1 MGDKLKQLE
10 IKKLL
15 LEYSY
20 LLTDEELKDEIIDEY
35 QPQFMESFLE
45 KTSEIREEKEK
56 PKHKKEEGDKEN
68 KEHKPQEKKPI
79 KKKIEDE
86 LLSKETKKK
95 LKVMFR
101 DIMKKTHPDKV
112 DSEELVHFYVLAKE
126 AYEENNIV
134 QLAFVA
140 QQINVNIDFGDDE
153 IGFIKQLIKEKQN
166 EVKGKETSWLWLWY
180 KAEGQEEL
188 QEKIMNTYVNKKY
201 PNLKQKEEKTMEDL
215 NKILEEIYK
224 ISPYLEYKNNTIFKN
239 GYKDTY
245 GEVTQISTNGIVN
258 EFKDYFNEDTV
269 FYDLGCG
276 LGKMVAHIGLQY
288 NPKKSCGIELSKERM
303 KGANHI
309 KETYCKDN
317 DKISFI
323 EGSYFEADIS
333 DATVVYCDNTVCPEE
348 LTAQIIDIL
357 PEGCLFICRR
367 KPIKTQQEVK
377 SLDGTR
383 FATTYKKLDIHY
395 LIKQK

>member
-45 KTSEIREEKEK
+45 KTSEVKKEVGDEKKREEPKPKEK
-56 PKHKKEEGDKEN
+56 
-68 KEHKPQEKKPI
+68 QPI
-79 KKKIEDE
+79 KKKIEDDK
-86 LLSKETKKK
+86 LSDETRKR
-95 LKVMFR
+95 LKTMFR
-101 DIMKKTHPDKV
+101 EIMKKTHPDKV
-112 DSEELVHFYVLAKE
+112 NSEDLVHFYVLAKE

-140 QQINVNIDFGDDE
+140 QQINVDVDFGDEE
-153 IGFIKQLIKEKQN
+153 IDFMKQLIKVKN
-166 EVKGKETSWLWLWY
+166 DEVKGKETSWLWLWY
-180 KAEGQEEL
+180 KAEGQEEV
-188 QEKIMNTYVNKKY
+188 QEKIMNTYVNKKF
-201 PNLKQKEEKTMEDL
+201 PNLNKKQEKTMENL
-215 NKILEEIYK
+215 NEILEEMYK
-224 ISPYLEYKNNTIFKN
+224 ISPHLEYKNSTIFKN
-239 GYKDTY
+239 GYRDTY

-258 EFKDYFNEDTV
+258 EFKDYFNENTV

-317 DKISFI
+317 NKISFI
-323 EGSYFEADIS
+323 EGSYFEDDIS
-333 DATVVYCDNTVCPEE
+333 DAIVVYCDNTVCPEE

-377 SLDGTR
+377 SLKGER
-383 FATTYKKLDIHY
+383 FATTYRKLDIHY

>member
-10 IKKLL
+10 VKKLL

-86 LLSKETKKK
+86 LLSDETKKR
-95 LKVMFR
+95 LKTMFR

-153 IGFIKQLIKEKQN
+153 INFVKQLIKEKQD

-188 QEKIMNTYVNKKY
+188 QEKIMNTYVNKKF
-201 PNLKQKEEKTMEDL
+201 PNLKQKQEKTMENL
-215 NKILEEIYK
+215 KETLETIYK
-224 ISPYLEYKNNTIFKN
+224 ISPYGVYKNNTHFGN
-239 GYKDTY
+239 NRNDVY
-245 GEVTQISTNGIVN
+245 GEVTQTATDGIVD
-258 EFKDYFNEDTV
+258 EFKQYFNEDTV

-288 NPKKSCGIELSKERM
+288 NVKKSCGIEFSKERIN
-303 KGANHI
+303 GANHI
-309 KETYCKDN
+309 KETYCKDMN
-317 DKISFI
+317 NISYIHESFLNH
-323 EGSYFEADIS
+323 DIS
-333 DATVVYCDNTVCPEE
+333 DATVAYCDNTMYDNE
-348 LTAQIIDIL
+348 LTKMIIDAL

-367 KPIKTQQEVK
+367 EPHGVSQEVK
-377 SLDGTR
+377 VLENPK
-383 FATTYKKLDIHY
+383 FVTTYMKKKIHY
-395 LIKQK
+395 LIK

>member
-10 IKKLL
+10 VKKLL

-56 PKHKKEEGDKEN
+56 PKHKEEEGDKEN

-86 LLSKETKKK
+86 LLSDETKKR
-95 LKVMFR
+95 LKTMFR

-153 IGFIKQLIKEKQN
+153 INFVKQLIKEKQD

-188 QEKIMNTYVNKKY
+188 QEKIMNTYVNKKF
-201 PNLKQKEEKTMEDL
+201 PNLKQKQEKTMENL
-215 NKILEEIYK
+215 KKTLETIYK
-224 ISPYLEYKNNTIFKN
+224 ISPYGQEYTNRTEFE
-239 GYKDTY
+239 KDSYAVY
-245 GEVTQISTNGIVN
+245 GEVIQETTDGIVD
-258 EFKDYFNEDTV
+258 EFGDHFNENTV

-288 NPKKSCGIELSKERM
+288 GPKKSCGIELSKERM

-309 KETYCKDN
+309 KETYCKDMDN
-317 DKISFI
+317 ISYINESFLNC
-323 EGSYFEADIS
+323 DLS
-333 DATVVYCDNTVCPEE
+333 DATVVYCDNTMYDNE
-348 LTAQIIDIL
+348 LTKMIIDIL

-367 KPIKTQQEVK
+367 KPRGIQPKTTELQK
-377 SLDGTR
+377 DK
-383 FATTYKKLDIHY
+383 FMTTYKKNTIHY
-395 LIKQK
+395 LIK

>member
-45 KTSEIREEKEK
+45 KTSEVKEDKEK
-56 PKHKKEEGDKEN
+56 PKSKKEEEPKPKE
-68 KEHKPQEKKPI
+68 KQPI

-86 LLSKETKKK
+86 LLSDETKKR
-95 LKVMFR
+95 LKTMFR
-101 DIMKKTHPDKV
+101 EIMKKTHPDKV
-112 DSEELVHFYVLAKE
+112 NSEDLVHFYVLAKE

-140 QQINVNIDFGDDE
+140 QQINVDVDLGDEEID
-153 IGFIKQLIKEKQN
+153 FIKQLIKEKQN

-188 QEKIMNTYVNKKY
+188 QEKIMNTYVNKKF
-201 PNLKQKEEKTMEDL
+201 PNLNKKPEKTMEQL
-215 NKILEEIYK
+215 NKILEKVYK
-224 ISPYLEYKNNTIFKN
+224 INPYGKYKNKTKFDEDK
-239 GYKDTY
+239 YSTY
-245 GEVTQISTNGIVN
+245 GEVTQISTNGIVD

-288 NPKKSCGIELSKERM
+288 NPKKSCGIELSKERFEGT
-303 KGANHI
+303 KNI
-309 KETYCKDN
+309 KETYCKDMDN
-317 DKISFI
+317 ISYINESF
-323 EGSYFEADIS
+323 FNCDVS
-333 DATVVYCDNTVCPEE
+333 DATVVYCDNTMYDAE
-348 LTAQIIDIL
+348 LSKMIIDML

-367 KPIKTQQEVK
+367 KPLRDSEGVNELKDEK
-377 SLDGTR
+377 
-383 FATTYKKLDIHY
+383 FKTTYGKTNIFY
-395 LIKQK
+395 LIK